1 VINVGIDLGTTY
13 SKISHVGVTGA
24 PSLFPDATD
33 SNAFQTPSVA
43 YMDSRGCLVGN
54 VVESLLEDNPDLP
67 VVRFVKLKM
76 GSNEPVF
83 YDDKHRPWSPQA
95 VSGLI
100 LKKLKQDAEVF
111 AYEDV
116 GNAVIT
122 VPAQFGHVERRA
134 TRDAGMIAGIQVS
147 QIVEEPVAAATFYG
161 ISSKQKEQTVF
172 VYDLGGGTFDASIL
186 RCSPD
191 GLFVLATEGSRTIGG
206 KWFDEVI
213 MSVAAEEFQ
222 RANGMDPRQDRKTES
237 ILRRIA
243 HDAKVKLSQPGKM
256 QVQQTLLLNGRTG
269 EFLITRGEFER
280 LISNLVDTT
289 VEICNRC
296 LSSAKLTWAQIDRVL
311 VVGGST
317 LVPLVQQRIQKESGK
332 SGDQFVQRQPHQA
345 ISFGAAHLAQACT
358 SDGCIELPKLVH
370 QIAPYHLGIR
380 VRDPQTGK
388 ARVQVLVPRNSPLP
402 AERKAVFS
410 TSRADQTRVMFEFVQ
425 TKGDEG
431 STLSLGHFAF
441 GPIANPR
448 ANYPVEITAAYDE
461 QGIVKITARDESGR
475 EMQRLLAQGDESWS
489 GDFLT
494 DRQLVAESS
503 VNKLEDSFLR

>member
-1 VINVGIDLGTTY
+1 MIHVGIDLGTTY
-13 SKISHVGVTGA
+13 SKISHLGVTGA

-33 SNAFQTPSVA
+33 ANAFQTPSVA
-43 YMDSRGCLVGN
+43 YIDSRGCLVGN

-67 VVRFVKLKM
+67 VIRFVKLKM
-76 GSNEPVF
+76 GSSESV
-83 YDDKHRPWSPQA
+83 YLDDKHRPWRPQA
-95 VSGLI
+95 VSALI
-100 LKKLKQDAEVF
+100 LKKLKQDAEAF

-116 GNAVIT
+116 GSAVIT

-134 TRDAGMIAGIQVS
+134 TRDAGLIAGLQVS

-161 ISSKQKEQTVF
+161 ISSGQKEQTVF

-186 RCSPD
+186 HCTQD
-191 GLFVLATEGSRTIGG
+191 GLYVLATEGSRTIGG
-206 KWFDEVI
+206 KWFDDVI
-213 MSVAAEEFQ
+213 MTVAAEEFQ
-222 RANGMDPRQDRKTES
+222 RTNGFDPRTEPKADA

-243 HDAKVKLSQPGKM
+243 HDAKIKLSQPAKT
-256 QVQQTLLLNGRTG
+256 QVQQTILLSGRTS
-269 EFLITRGEFER
+269 EFLLTRPEFER
-280 LISNLVDTT
+280 LISALVNTT
-289 VEICNRC
+289 IEISNRC
-296 LSSAKLTWAQIDRVL
+296 LASAKLSWNDIDRVL

-332 SGDQFVQRQPHQA
+332 TGDKFVQRQPHQA
-345 ISFGAAHLAQACT
+345 ISFGAAHLAQAAT
-358 SDGCIELPKLVH
+358 DESQVRLPKLIH

-388 ARVQVLVPRNSPLP
+388 ARVQVLIARNSALP
-402 AERKAVFS
+402 AERKVVFQ
-410 TSRADQTRVMFEFVQ
+410 THRADQTRMMFEFVQ

-431 STLSLGHFAF
+431 SSLSLGHFAF
-441 GPIANPR
+441 GPIQEPR
-448 ANYPVEITAAYDE
+448 LNYPIEVTAAYDE

-475 EMQRLLAQGDESWS
+475 EMQRLLAQGDENWTGSI
-489 GDFLT
+489 LT